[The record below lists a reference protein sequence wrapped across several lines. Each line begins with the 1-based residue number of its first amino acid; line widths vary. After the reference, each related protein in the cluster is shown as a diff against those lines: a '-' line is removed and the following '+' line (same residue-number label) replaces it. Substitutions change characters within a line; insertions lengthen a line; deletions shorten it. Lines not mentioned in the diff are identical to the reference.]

1 MGNQDFRPTMDVP
14 PAWEELDLTGL
25 AGPLMVVGA
34 SDTGKST
41 FARYLYHRL
50 LNLHPRVGFLDGDV
64 GQAALGPPTTM
75 TLVTGRADGA
85 GFPPTGPRER
95 FFVGDT
101 SPRGHLLPTVI
112 GAHKLARRAA
122 ERGATVTVYD
132 TTGLVDRT
140 QAGGVLKQA
149 LVDLLQPAALFALQR
164 EEELEHVLAPLRHS
178 ARTRVVEVPMS
189 GSVKR
194 RSFAQRRAHRHEQ
207 YRAYFKEAKRLVVDW
222 SNLGVFPAPSL
233 RRNLLV
239 ALEDTAGLAL
249 ALGIVVEEQR
259 ARRTVVLHTPA
270 RSLEGVD
277 ALQVGHVELDPGT
290 CEEL

>member
-1 MGNQDFRPTMDVP
+1 MGNSDIPKTIDAP
-14 PAWEELDLTGL
+14 PDWEELDLTGL

-50 LNLHPRVGFLDGDV
+50 LVLHPHVGFLDGDV
-64 GQAALGPPTTM
+64 GQASLGPPTTM
-75 TLVTGRADGA
+75 TLVAGRADGA

-122 ERGATVTVYD
+122 ARGAAVTVYD

-149 LVDLLQPAALFALQR
+149 LVDLLEPAALFALQR
-164 EEELEHVLAPLRHS
+164 EDELEHVLAPLRHS

-207 YRAYFKEAKRLVVDW
+207 YRAYFRAANRLVVDW
-222 SNLGVFPAPSL
+222 SSLAVFPAPSF

-239 ALEDTAGLAL
+239 ALEDVAGLAL
-249 ALGIVVEEQR
+249 ALGIVTEEHR
-259 ARRTVVLHTPA
+259 ARRTIVLHTPA
-270 RSLEGVD
+270 RALEGVD
-277 ALQVGHVELDPGT
+277 ALRLGYVELNPES